1 MINQNCISHL
11 LSMSNGFMV
20 SSILLTAMEIL
31 LFNQDEEA
39 RTITREEIAREN
51 LHNRIELTRKD
62 FCQDE
67 IGSNY
72 DLILLSSIL
81 RLFGEK
87 ENIFLLNKLLNKV
100 KDALRDRG
108 RVVIFDLI
116 LDESKKP
123 LPSATF
129 YANML
134 AMTLN
139 GRAYPSSDVKARLSS
154 LRFQNIQRIPLG
166 NAQTVKGGK

>member
-1 MINQNCISHL
+1 
-11 LSMSNGFMV
+11 MSNGFMV

-39 RTITREEIAREN
+39 CTIAREEIAREN
-51 LHNRIELTRKD
+51 LHNHIELTRKD
-62 FCQDE
+62 FYQDE

-87 ENIFLLNKLLNKV
+87 EYIFLLNKV

-123 LPSATF
+123 LLSATF
-129 YANML
+129 YTNML

>member
-1 MINQNCISHL
+1 
-11 LSMSNGFMV
+11 MSNGFMV

-62 FCQDE
+62 FCQDK

-87 ENIFLLNKLLNKV
+87 ENIFLLNKV